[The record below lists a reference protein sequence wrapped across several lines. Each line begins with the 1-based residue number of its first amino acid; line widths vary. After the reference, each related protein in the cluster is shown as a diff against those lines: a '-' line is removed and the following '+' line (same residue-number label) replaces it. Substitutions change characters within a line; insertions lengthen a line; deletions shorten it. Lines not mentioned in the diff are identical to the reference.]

1 MANALGT
8 LAPDVIALDVLQFLL
23 KKYPILTMF
32 ATDFSNEPAKFNAR
46 VVTRVPVLPAVQSF
60 SQAAGYAGTAATTT
74 DVPVTLNNFRHV
86 TLSFFDDE
94 MSSTS
99 RNLVEEQVGVAAAAL
114 GKDAAD
120 KLIANII
127 AANFAQHAVTT
138 DASYTRAKLVA
149 ARQALVTAGAIGNKV
164 SILDAAA
171 WAQLAQDPVIINT
184 FNIGVSDASLSFTD
198 GVMNGVGGFDKI
210 VEYADLALTDAT
222 LTGFFGTKSSL
233 VMCGRVPSD
242 PTAYLPDIP
251 INGIIKNVTDP
262 STGLTMQYRYHY
274 QVDKGR
280 LDMTLAWI
288 FGTAPGVS
296 LHGYRYTNV

>member
-8 LAPDVIALDVLQFLL
+8 LAPDVIAMDVLQFLI

-32 ATDFSNEPAKFNAR
+32 ATDFSNEPAKYNAR
-46 VVTRVPVLPAVQSF
+46 VVTRVPVVPAVQSYT
-60 SQAAGYAGTAATTT
+60 QAAGYAITPATTT
-74 DVPVTLNNFRHV
+74 DVPVTLNQFRHV
-86 TLSFFDDE
+86 TLAFYDDE

-99 RNLVEEQVGVAAAAL
+99 RNLVDEQVAVAAAAL

-120 KLIANII
+120 KLIANIT
-127 AANFAQHAVTT
+127 AGNYPQHGVTT
-138 DASYTRAKLVA
+138 DATYTRAKMVA
-149 ARQALVTAGAIGNKV
+149 ARQALVTAGAQGNKV

-171 WAQLAQDPVIINT
+171 WAQLAQDPVVINT
-184 FNIGVSDASLSFTD
+184 LNVGVSDASLSFQD
-198 GVMNGVGGFDKI
+198 GVMQGVGGFDKI
-210 VEYADLALTDAT
+210 VEYADLAATDAT
-222 LTGFFGTKSSL
+222 LTGFFGTKNAL
-233 VMCGRVPSD
+233 IMCGRVPTD
-242 PTAYLPDIP
+242 PTSLVPVP

-262 STGLTMQYRYHY
+262 STGLTIQYRYHY

-288 FGTAPGVS
+288 FGTAMGVS